1 MWNDRRIDILVVEE
15 EQDKRQRILDA
26 LEKSIPGIHTLAVN
40 DGAEARTF
48 LFTNKFGAIHVGE
61 LAPKL
66 VLLDLG
72 LPFSD
77 SYSVIGMIHSSDD
90 KRYYA
95 VTPVVVFTNSNNDDR
110 DRDKLHLLQKQL
122 EQGEDIECCDGDY
135 SLSSGQLKMVSGFQ
149 NGKGQQWKQ

>member
-40 DGAEARTF
+40 DGTEVRSF
-48 LFTNKFGAIHVGE
+48 LLTNKFGAIHEGE

-66 VLLDLG
+66 VLLDMD

-77 SYSVIGMIHSSDD
+77 SYSVIGMLHTSDD
-90 KRYYA
+90 KGYYA
-95 VTPVVVFTNSNNDDR
+95 VTPVVVFTNSKNDGHDI
-110 DRDKLHLLQKQL
+110 DKLHLLQKQL
-122 EQGEDIECCDGDY
+122 
-135 SLSSGQLKMVSGFQ
+135 QLE
-149 NGKGQQWKQ
+149 